1 MQRYDYSKNQP
12 YFLNSFVLLPQNTLK
27 MELFLTII
35 LVVIALLLAVAV
47 FIIFRSYR
55 LREWELRLKSKGEIR
70 VATMKMVTPLKIQA
84 CERLLLF
91 LERSQLPALVKRVYV
106 PGLAKESF
114 HLSLLRSVEEE
125 YEHNI
130 AQQLYVSSEAWDAV
144 QRAKEELVGQINA
157 TFDKT
162 EAETDTA
169 LVAQALVALPNPFV
183 EQAVALLKK
192 EFNEI

>member
-1 MQRYDYSKNQP
+1 MCLFNNHKKKMQEWRLKLHSEQRIT
-12 YFLNSFVLLPQNTLK
+12 VLK
-27 MELFLTII
+27 MT
-35 LVVIALLLAVAV
+35 
-47 FIIFRSYR
+47 
-55 LREWELRLKSKGEIR
+55 
-70 VATMKMVTPLKIQA
+70 TPLKIQA

-91 LERSQLPALVKRVYV
+91 LERSQLTSLVKRVYV
-106 PGLAKESF
+106 PGAPKEQF
-114 HLSLLRSVEEE
+114 HLALLQNVEDE

-130 AQQLYVSSEAWDAV
+130 AQQLYVSNEVWEAV
-144 QRAKEELVGQINA
+144 KRAKEELVGQINA

-162 EAETDTA
+162 EADTDAA